1 MIVEVPFDFE
11 KNTNLKNETLKELK
25 EHNKKPT
32 DVVFVGFSYK
42 DKLYKVSFEEFLI
55 AADFKYDSS
64 FGGIEI
70 NPTLMI
76 VGNDFWLE
84 RHEYDGSEWFEFKT
98 LPNIKDYKQLHTE
111 LTQDMLKEIFYFD
124 QGENV

>member
-11 KNTNLKNETLKELK
+11 KITNLKNETLKELK

-32 DVVFVGFSYK
+32 DVVFVGFYYK
-42 DKLYKVSFEEFLI
+42 GEFYKVSFEEFLI
-55 AADFKYDSS
+55 VADFKYDSS
-64 FGGIEI
+64 FGGVEI
-70 NPTLMI
+70 NSTLII

-98 LPNIKDYKQLHTE
+98 LPNIKDYKQLYTE
-111 LTQDMLKEIFYFD
+111 LTHDMLKNSLF
-124 QGENV
+124 

>member
-11 KNTNLKNETLKELK
+11 ENTNLKNEILKELK

-32 DVVFVGFSYK
+32 DVVFVGFDYK
-42 DKLYKVSFEEFLI
+42 DEFYRVSFEEFLI
-55 AADFKYDSS
+55 VADFKYDSS
-64 FGGIEI
+64 FGGVEI
-70 NPTLMI
+70 NSTLMI

-98 LPNIKDYKQLHTE
+98 LPNIKDYKQLYTE